1 MLAQPTK
8 SLFLGHYLSEKRY
21 CFNKKEITMRIP
33 LILFVLFNVLF
44 ANISYAR
51 SQFTLPE
58 SASLHT
64 LTIRTTPRNAKIN
77 ILNMKLNYRHGI
89 KLGAGNYR
97 IEVSAQGY
105 QPKKHTIRMRHHHKN
120 IRITLRKKNVAKTPA
135 PTQQTSSSS
144 PHATADF
151 IATTKGYLRFLRHAN
166 RLKGVSFTTEAE
178 KFEKYCKRY
187 STLAIRQARRRMT
200 EGCATKINFFKNDIA
215 HQWSLQKAP
224 QRAWCKTVSAYATA
238 KEATYR
244 ERRLKDCLVAK

>member
-1 MLAQPTK
+1 
-8 SLFLGHYLSEKRY
+8 
-21 CFNKKEITMRIP
+21 MRIP
-33 LILFVLFNVLF
+33 LILFILFHFLF
-44 ANISYAR
+44 ISISYAR

-58 SASLHT
+58 SVTLHT
-64 LTIRTTPRNAKIN
+64 LTIRTTPRNATIK

-89 KLGAGNYR
+89 KLGSGDYR
-97 IEVSAQGY
+97 IEVSAPGY
-105 QPKKHTIRMRHHHKN
+105 RVKKQIVRMRHHNKN
-120 IRITLRKKNVAKTPA
+120 IRITLRKTTVAKTPH
-135 PTQQTSSSS
+135 TQKPPSSS

-166 RLKGVSFTTEAE
+166 RLKGVSFVKEEE

-200 EGCATKINFFKNDIA
+200 EGCATKINFFKNDVA

-224 QRAWCKTVSAYATA
+224 QHAWCKTVSAYATA

-244 ERRLKDCLVAK
+244 ELRLKDCLVAK